1 MVVFS
6 QKGERENVGVVGKG
20 VPDER
25 AIFLRGGGMGWCVGD
40 EGMILI

>member
-6 QKGERENVGVVGKG
+6 QKGEMVKVGVVGKG

-25 AIFLRGGGMGWCVGD
+25 AIFLRGGGN
-40 EGMILI
+40 GMVRW